1 MEHWKSIIFSVQI
14 TLILFCEVHLEQLNY
29 FAKSEVIAV
38 GEVEG
43 VNRMAFFFG
52 CRVGSCPATYLGLPL
67 GAFHKSSAVWDLVEE
82 RFNRRLASWKKQYLS
97 KGRRLTSSRA
107 LSQVF

>member
-1 MEHWKSIIFSVQI
+1 M
-14 TLILFCEVHLEQLNY
+14 EQLNY
-29 FAKSEVIAV
+29 FAKSEMIAV

-52 CRVGSCPATYLGLPL
+52 CRVGSCPATYLGLSL

-97 KGRRLTSSRA
+97 KGRRLTSLRA